1 MERLLEDPR
10 VENIKA
16 AKEGIAD
23 IVDFI
28 VREDATSGHL
38 VRITSHDCNTYV
50 HSVNVGVLSILLAKA
65 LMKGSSAHNLQEMG
79 AGFFLHDIG
88 KVRVDTAILNKRGL
102 LTEEEKKVIRE
113 HPRHGYDILEETD
126 QMTNECRIIVMQ
138 HHEMENGDGYP
149 HGLKGN
155 DIHQYGRI
163 CRLADVY
170 DSLTSDRSYR
180 RRLNTF
186 DALRLMKEEMTGHF
200 HRELFEKF
208 VLLFV

>member
-1 MERLLEDPR
+1 
-10 VENIKA
+10 
-16 AKEGIAD
+16 
-23 IVDFI
+23 
-28 VREDATSGHL
+28 
-38 VRITSHDCNTYV
+38 
-50 HSVNVGVLSILLAKA
+50 
-65 LMKGSSAHNLQEMG
+65 
-79 AGFFLHDIG
+79 
-88 KVRVDTAILNKRGL
+88 
-102 LTEEEKKVIRE
+102 
-113 HPRHGYDILEETD
+113 
-126 QMTNECRIIVMQ
+126 MQ

-186 DALRLMKEEMTGHF
+186 DALKLMKEEMTGHF